1 MRADGTIIIDTA
13 IKTDGMVPGTKEVEA
28 SVRRMAN
35 SVTDL
40 GKKSEIAL
48 QKQAAAF
55 AKMNSA
61 YAEQERKVKDLQHQ
75 VEEYGSTKIPTKEYI
90 DIQNQ
95 ITAAEKKL
103 AQLAE
108 RQEKFLNTGGKTNS
122 STYKKMQY
130 DIEELANTIK
140 YAKGELA
147 SLEASG
153 GAFILGKD
161 TDKFSELSDKY
172 TKESLKLSQMNETLG
187 ASYSRVKNEFTQY
200 KKRLLGVDGANK
212 KADKSG
218 RKLNKTLKGTKKS
231 AKGAQM
237 SLGKMLLTSMMFS
250 AVFRA
255 ISLVTSGLKEGMD
268 NLALYSDDTNA
279 ALSLLMSSL
288 TQLKNAFATAF
299 DPLLQVAAPAM
310 GKFISLLA
318 EAVTWTSQFFAA
330 LTGKDT
336 YTKAV
341 KVEEDYADSIRDSNE
356 ALKEKDKTNKK
367 VLYSF
372 DQLIQAQNKD
382 TDSGKYTGPTP
393 DQMFETE
400 QVSNEAK
407 TQAEAVKKTF
417 KDLFTPLKESWMENG
432 PVVMESLKNLF
443 TAAKQL
449 AKDVGASFMQVWN
462 VEGYGKAITDDL
474 LTTFANLV
482 QTVANLIIQFDKA
495 WTSGDVGTRIMRHL
509 GDIILEITGFFRS
522 ASESLKNWA
531 AELDF
536 TPLLESFNRVLI
548 ALEPIVGDIGDA
560 LLWLLDEVLLPIAKW
575 GVEQALPAAF
585 DLIAGALKVLHSV
598 IVALKPLG
606 LWLWENF
613 LKPLGQWVADLFIST
628 LNKIADGL
636 EKFSGWINDNQEIVR
651 AGAVA
656 VAGFFGAWK
665 TVELLSFI
673 QQSGGV
679 IGALKNI
686 TNALAGSTLAKIKD
700 KAETA
705 YLSVLYAK
713 DFVVSIGATITKL
726 LAQAAAFVKTTAA
739 KWADVA
745 AQKAVTLAT
754 QAWRGVCTLSKI
766 ATDFFATS
774 MGVLALKIGAVV
786 AVFVTI
792 QKLASYVAQA
802 WDKMTPEEQLAT
814 KIIAVAGAIALVV
827 ALIAGAMKDITT
839 LMIAGSVAAIAGFS
853 LAGIAYGA
861 NQRSSSGRNRG
872 SSQYTG
878 YTPAYAAVPYRM
890 PRLATGTVVPPR
902 AGEFAAILGDN
913 NRETEIVSPLS
924 TMKQAFKEAIAETGM
939 NGGGRDINIELI
951 VDGQRFARA
960 VYKANNQEKQR
971 VGLRMVNV

>member
-13 IKTDGMVPGTKEVEA
+13 IKTDGMAPGTKEVEA
-28 SVRRMAN
+28 AVRRMAN

-61 YAEQERKVKDLQHQ
+61 YAEQERKVKDLKRQI
-75 VEEYGSTKIPTKEYI
+75 EEYSNTKIPTKEYAE
-90 DIQNQ
+90 IQNQ

-103 AQLAE
+103 AQLTE
-108 RQEKFLNTGGKTNS
+108 RQEKFLQTGGKTNS
-122 STYKKMQY
+122 SSYKKMQY

-147 SLEASG
+147 SLEAGG
-153 GAFILGKD
+153 GAFIFGKD

-172 TKESLKLSQMNETLG
+172 AKESLRLAQMNETLG
-187 ASYSRVKNEFTQY
+187 ASYSRVKNEFIQY
-200 KKRLLGVDGANK
+200 KKRLLGVDGANR

-218 RKLNKTLKGTKKS
+218 RRLNKTLKGTKKS

-237 SLGKMLLTSMMFS
+237 GLGRMLLTSMMFS
-250 AVFRA
+250 AVFRS
-255 ISLVTSGLKEGMD
+255 ISLVASGLKEGTD
-268 NLALYSDDTNA
+268 NLALYSSDTNA

-299 DPLLQVAAPAM
+299 EPLLQAAAPAM

-356 ALKEKDKTNKK
+356 ALKEKDKANKK

-382 TDSGKYTGPTP
+382 SESDKHAKPTP
-393 DQMFETE
+393 DQMFKTE
-400 QVSNEAK
+400 QVSNEVK
-407 TQAEAVKKTF
+407 SQAEAVKKTF
-417 KDLFTPLKESWMENG
+417 KELFSPLKESWMENG

-474 LTTFANLV
+474 LITFANLV
-482 QTVANLIIQFDKA
+482 QTVANLITQFDKA
-495 WTSGDVGTRIMRHL
+495 WTSGEVGTRILRHL

-536 TPLLESFNRVLI
+536 TPLLESFDRVLV
-548 ALEPIVGDIGDA
+548 ALRPIVGDIGDN
-560 LLWLLDEVLLPIAKW
+560 LLWLLNEALLPIAKW
-575 GVEQALPAAF
+575 GVKQALPAVF
-585 DLIAGALKVLHSV
+585 DLIASALKALHSV
-598 IVALKPLG
+598 IVALQPLAT
-606 LWLWENF
+606 WLWENF
-613 LKPLGQWVADLFIST
+613 LQPLGKWTGELI
-628 LNKIADGL
+628 IAAL
-636 EKFSGWINDNQEIVR
+636 KKLTENLTKFSDWASRNPETVRKITVAIV
-651 AGAVA
+651 A
-656 VAGFFGAWK
+656 FFAAWK
-665 TVELLSFI
+665 FTQLIVGITQTIKSISSIISSLGGFI
-673 QQSGGV
+673 KVTQ
-679 IGALKNI
+679 
-686 TNALAGSTLAKIKD
+686 TLI
-700 KAETA
+700 
-705 YLSVLYAK
+705 
-713 DFVVSIGATITKL
+713 
-726 LAQAAAFVKTTAA
+726 TTALNP
-739 KWADVA
+739 
-745 AQKAVTLAT
+745 TNLA
-754 QAWRGVCTLSKI
+754 
-766 ATDFFATS
+766 F
-774 MGVLALKIGAVV
+774 GAVV
-786 AVFVTI
+786 TVVGSLVYLAV
-792 QKLASYVAQA
+792 QVARA
-802 WDKMTPEEQLAT
+802 WDKMTPGEQLAT
-814 KIIAVAGAIALVV
+814 KIIAVAGAIALAV
-827 ALIAGAMKDITT
+827 AAVAAFTKSMTT
-839 LMIAGSVAAIAGFS
+839 LIIAGSIAAIAGFS
-853 LAGIAYGA
+853 IAGITSGA
-861 NQRSSSGRNRG
+861 NQRSSEG
-872 SSQYTG
+872 SSQYSG
-878 YTPAYAAVPYRM
+878 YTPAYAAVPYRL

-924 TMKQAFKEAIAETGM
+924 TMKQAFKEALAETGM
-939 NGGGRDINIELI
+939 NGVGRDIHIDLVI
-951 VDGQRFARA
+951 DGQRFARA

-971 VGLRMVNV
+971 VGVRMVNA

>member
-13 IKTDGMVPGTKEVEA
+13 IKTDGMAPGTKEVEA
-28 SVRRMAN
+28 AVRRMAN

-61 YAEQERKVKDLQHQ
+61 YAEQERKVKDLKRQI
-75 VEEYGSTKIPTKEYI
+75 EEYG
-90 DIQNQ
+90 
-95 ITAAEKKL
+95 
-103 AQLAE
+103 
-108 RQEKFLNTGGKTNS
+108 KTRFETS
-122 STYKKMQY
+122 RYK
-130 DIEELANTIK
+130 A
-140 YAKGELA
+140 
-147 SLEASG
+147 LEAELEKLETQYGEVFARKRQLEEMGFPKNS
-153 GAFILGKD
+153 GAFAQMDRQLGKIHTQMIEIQSQMKQLKSTGNAFTFGKD
-161 TDKFSELSDKY
+161 TEKYSQMLSKY
-172 TKESLKLSQMNETLG
+172 EKETLKLSQMNETLG
-187 ASYSRVKNEFTQY
+187 ASYSRVKNEFIQY
-200 KKRLLGVDGANK
+200 KKRLLGVDGANR

-218 RKLNKTLKGTKKS
+218 RRLNKTLKGTKKS

-237 SLGKMLLTSMMFS
+237 GLGRMLLTSMMFS
-250 AVFRA
+250 AVFRS
-255 ISLVTSGLKEGMD
+255 ISLVASGLKEGTD
-268 NLALYSDDTNA
+268 NLALYSSDTNA

-299 DPLLQVAAPAM
+299 EPLLQAAAPAM

-356 ALKEKDKTNKK
+356 ALKEKDKANKK

-382 TDSGKYTGPTP
+382 SESDKHAKPTP
-393 DQMFETE
+393 DQMFKTE
-400 QVSNEAK
+400 QVSNEVK
-407 TQAEAVKKTF
+407 SQAEAVKKTF
-417 KDLFTPLKESWMENG
+417 KELFSPLKESWMENG

-474 LTTFANLV
+474 LITFANLV
-482 QTVANLIIQFDKA
+482 QTVANLITQFDKA
-495 WTSGDVGTRIMRHL
+495 WTSGEVGTRILRHL

-536 TPLLESFNRVLI
+536 TSLLESFDRVLV
-548 ALEPIVGDIGDA
+548 ALRPIVGDIGDN
-560 LLWLLDEVLLPIAKW
+560 LLWLLNEALLPIAKW
-575 GVEQALPAAF
+575 GVEQALPAVF
-585 DLIAGALKVLHSV
+585 DLIASALKVLHSV
-598 IVALKPLG
+598 IAALQPLAR
-606 LWLWENF
+606 WLWESF
-613 LKPLGQWVADLFIST
+613 LQPLGKWVADLFIAT
-628 LNKIADGL
+628 LEKISRGL
-636 EKFSGWINDNQEIVR
+636 ERFSKWINRNQDVIQS
-651 AGAVA
+651 GAMA

-665 TVELLSFI
+665 TIELMSFI

-679 IGALKNI
+679 IGALQRMTKE
-686 TNALAGSTLAKIKD
+686 LAETTLAKIKD

-705 YLSVLYAK
+705 YLNALYAK
-713 DFVVSIGATITKL
+713 DFVVSIGKTTAKL
-726 LAQAAAFVKTTAA
+726 LAQAAGFAKSTAA

-754 QAWRGVCTLSKI
+754 QAWQGICNLSKI

-774 MGVLALKIGAVV
+774 MGGLALKIGAVV
-786 AVFVTI
+786 AVFVTV

-802 WDKMTPEEQLAT
+802 WDKMTPGEQLAT
-814 KIIAVAGAIALVV
+814 KIMAVAGAIVLVV
-827 ALIAGAMKDITT
+827 AVIAAFANHVTA
-839 LMIAGSVAAIAGFS
+839 LMVAGSVAAIAGFS

-861 NQRSSSGRNRG
+861 NQRSSGSKSRG
-872 SSQYTG
+872 SSQYSG
-878 YTPAYAAVPYRM
+878 YTPAYAAVPYRI

-924 TMKQAFKEAIAETGM
+924 TMKQAFKEALAETGM
-939 NGGGRDINIELI
+939 NGAGRDIHIDLVI
-951 VDGQRFARA
+951 DGQRFARA

-971 VGLRMVNV
+971 VGVRMVNA

>member
-13 IKTDGMVPGTKEVEA
+13 IKTDGMAPGTKEVEA

-61 YAEQERKVKDLQHQ
+61 YAQQERKVKDLQHQ

-103 AQLAE
+103 AQLTE

-212 KADKSG
+212 KADK
-218 RKLNKTLKGTKKS
+218 TLKGTKKS
-231 AKGAQM
+231 AKGAQI

-356 ALKEKDKTNKK
+356 ALKEKDKANKK

-462 VEGYGKAITDDL
+462 VEGYGKAITEDL
-474 LTTFANLV
+474 LITFANLV
-482 QTVANLIIQFDKA
+482 QTVVNLITQFDKA
-495 WTSGDVGTRIMRHL
+495 WTSGDVGTRILRHL

-536 TPLLESFNRVLI
+536 TPLLESFDGVLI

-575 GVEQALPAAF
+575 GVEQALPTAF
-585 DLIAGALKVLHSV
+585 DLISGALKLLHSI

-636 EKFSGWINDNQEIVR
+636 EKFSGWISDNQEIVR

-656 VAGFFGAWK
+656 VVGFFGAWK

-705 YLSVLYAK
+705 YLNALYAK
-713 DFVVSIGATITKL
+713 DFVVSIGKTTTKL
-726 LAQAAAFVKTTAA
+726 LAQAAGFAKSTAA

-754 QAWRGVCTLSKI
+754 QAWQGICNLSKI

-774 MGVLALKIGAVV
+774 MGGLALKIGAVV
-786 AVFVTI
+786 AVFVTV

-802 WDKMTPEEQLAT
+802 WDKMTPGEQVVAS
-814 KIIAVAGAIALVV
+814 IIAVAGAIALVV
-827 ALIAGAMKDITT
+827 AVVAAFITA
-839 LMIAGSVAAIAGFS
+839 LMVAGSVAAIAGFS

-861 NQRSSSGRNRG
+861 NQRSGSGRSRG
-872 SSQYTG
+872 SSQYAG
-878 YTPAYAAVPYRM
+878 YTPAYAAVSYRI

-924 TMKQAFKEAIAETGM
+924 TMKQAFKEALAETGM
-939 NGGGRDINIELI
+939 NGGGRDINIEL
-951 VDGQRFARA
+951 VMDGQRFARA